1 MSHIAIQDNL
11 DGNAVDWLGPV
22 TDKQYNGS
30 K

>member
-11 DGNAVDWLGPV
+11 DGDAVDWLEPV
-22 TDKQYNGS
+22 TDQQYSGG

>member
-11 DGNAVDWLGPV
+11 DGDAVDWLESV
-22 TDKQYNGS
+22 TDQQYNGG